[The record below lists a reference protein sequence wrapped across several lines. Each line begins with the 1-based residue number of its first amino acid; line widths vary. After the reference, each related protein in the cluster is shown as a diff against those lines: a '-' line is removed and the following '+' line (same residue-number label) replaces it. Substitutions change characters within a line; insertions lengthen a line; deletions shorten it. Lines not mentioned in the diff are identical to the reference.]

1 MPTQQAPPL
10 DHSGLSAAEA
20 ASLRASDEILQL
32 LVRALKANADRYSPR
47 LQKALS
53 DPKAETKVE
62 VTFGNEKVYSALLDK
77 DHNHKV
83 APVNNISDSQARF
96 LQEAF
101 SKQKG
106 ESLDNPTI
114 QNMRVFVNGEKLYE
128 LKEGKVIQNDLPPQ
142 FTKTMSDMLQPK
154 PLDLSYSATPAFEPQ
169 QPQAKQEVPVEPRP
183 AQQAER
189 EKPKTA
195 TASPSAT
202 ASTTPVAAPSAPTPE
217 AEKPPVDL
225 KNEKTPTVPVAAA
238 PVTETP
244 TASEPVAKGVPA
256 PVLKQTQ
263 IPPDFGINAAQGI
276 DAQKVQA
283 TGDSMLIATYGQSE
297 RLRSD
302 LNSTYERANNPGF
315 EYLRKDPEVAKQEGE
330 LALLTPQL
338 DRRLNTAIE
347 EGKYPAPPQA
357 SREVAAE
364 AQSTVTPGLDRSF
377 VKGEWVPT
385 SHQDDL
391 NASLVKE
398 GKDILSRVS
407 ASQPVGDRTFD
418 HSNFK
423 LTQKDGVFT
432 TQFKNSNTRVQEKDG
447 VISGNSR
454 QPDVD
459 FMKQVKRSFKNEY
472 QNSASA
478 TNEMEAGE

>member
-10 DHSGLSAAEA
+10 DHSGLSSATA
-20 ASLRASDEILQL
+20 ASLRASDEILQM
-32 LVRALKANADRYSPR
+32 LVRALRANSERYSPR

-53 DPKAETKVE
+53 DPKTETKVE
-62 VTFGNEKVYSALLDK
+62 VTFGNEKVYSASLDK

-83 APVNNISDSQARF
+83 PPVNNISDSQTRF

-106 ESLDNPTI
+106 ETLKNPTI

-128 LKEGKVIQNDLPPQ
+128 LQEGKVIQNDLPPQ

-154 PLDLSYSATPAFEPQ
+154 PLDLSYNTAPAFEPQ
-169 QPQAKQEVPVEPRP
+169 QPQAKQEMPVEPRP
-183 AQQAER
+183 TQQNDR
-189 EKPKTA
+189 EKPRPATSQPKEPDKPSAAATSAAASSNPTSEPGKNAPVA
-195 TASPSAT
+195 TA
-202 ASTTPVAAPSAPTPE
+202 PVPEAPTP
-217 AEKPPVDL
+217 
-225 KNEKTPTVPVAAA
+225 TA
-238 PVTETP
+238 P
-244 TASEPVAKGVPA
+244 EPVAKASPA

-263 IPPDFGINAAQGI
+263 IPPDFGLDAARGI

-283 TGDSMLIATYGQSE
+283 SGESMLKVTYGEAE

-315 EYLRKDPEVAKQEGE
+315 EYLRKDPEVAKKEDA

-338 DRRLNTAIE
+338 NRRLNEAIE
-347 EGKYPAPPQA
+347 QGKYPAPPPPQP

-377 VKGEWVPT
+377 VRGEWVPT

-391 NASLVKE
+391 NTALLKE
-398 GKDILSRVS
+398 SKDILGRVS
-407 ASQPVGDRTFD
+407 ASQPAGDRTFD

-447 VISGNSR
+447 VISGNAR
-454 QPDVD
+454 QPDID
-459 FMKQVKRSFKNEY
+459 FLKQVKRSFKNEY
-472 QNSASA
+472 ENSASA
-478 TNEMEAGE
+478 ANQMEAGE